1 MPSVVEASELNDFI
15 LAARYGELENIREY
29 LTERF
34 PDAHAKSCS
43 DLQDLLVSAND
54 QGQTALHMAAANG
67 HKDCLQFFLPYLST
81 AQVNL
86 KNKEGSTPLHWAA
99 LNGRLE
105 CVKLLLNSG
114 ADATLLNEN
123 GRSSVTLAEQQG
135 HLEVV
140 QELLKSYDPE
150 EEEEEASKTD
160 NVCSSQESVHDQEDE
175 ITFTLD
181 EHGNMVEKKKVSL
194 SSA

>member
-15 LAARYGELENIREY
+15 LAARYGEAEDIREY
-29 LTERF
+29 LNEKF
-34 PDAHAKSCS
+34 PDANVKPSS
-43 DLQDLLVSAND
+43 DLQDLLISVNE
-54 QGQTALHMAAANG
+54 QGQTALHMVAANG
-67 HKDCLQFFLPYLST
+67 HKDCLEIFLPYLST
-81 AQVNL
+81 AQVNI
-86 KNKEGSTPLHWAA
+86 KNQEGSTPLHWAA

-114 ADATLLNEN
+114 ADATLLNES

-150 EEEEEASKTD
+150 DEDEDEESKPD
-160 NVCSSQESVHDQEDE
+160 NGSASQEPDVNKDQDE

-181 EHGNMVEKKKVSL
+181 EHGNMVEKKKSP
-194 SSA
+194 